1 MMKHVLRTLL
11 CLAWVAVTSI
21 PAAAA
26 TLSPATGDRT
36 PVVTTV
42 LVVVICVAAV
52 AMLVL
57 GIRNKK

>member
-1 MMKHVLRTLL
+1 MKRVLRTLL
-11 CLAWVAVTSI
+11 CLAWVAILSI
-21 PAAAA
+21 PAAAT
-26 TLSPATGDRT
+26 TLNPAAGDRT

-42 LVVVICVAAV
+42 LIVVIGVAAV